1 MIRKHYKITIK
12 EIGVDKPVAV
22 SYTHLD
28 VYKRQELIIFNPK
41 TQVGS
46 EDGFIPEG
54 TYYSMAR
61 NGQLIVLRRGIP
73 GCPALVDFETMRK
86 DVKKEYIVRKG
97 DPRAEIAAKTQ
108 KSILEDAIVYSN
120 AAYEFFS
127 VKSVSYTHLSSFS
140 TTLKEV

>member
-1 MIRKHYKITIK
+1 MA
-12 EIGVDKPVAV
+12 EIFNNRICVFAN
-22 SYTHLD
+22 
-28 VYKRQELIIFNPK
+28 ELIIFNPK

-86 DVKKEYIVRKG
+86 DVKKEYIVLNQKKG
-97 DPRAEIAAKTQ
+97 ISGSNITNPSFL
-108 KSILEDAIVYSN
+108 SIKQMP
-120 AAYEFFS
+120 FP
-127 VKSVSYTHLSSFS
+127 
-140 TTLKEV
+140 

>member
-1 MIRKHYKITIK
+1 MA
-12 EIGVDKPVAV
+12 EIFNNRICVFAN
-22 SYTHLD
+22 
-28 VYKRQELIIFNPK
+28 ELIIFNPK

-86 DVKKEYIVRKG
+86 DVKKSTLYVRVIPVRKLL
-97 DPRAEIAAKTQ
+97 Q
-108 KSILEDAIVYSN
+108 KRRSLYWKMRLSTAMPPTS
-120 AAYEFFS
+120 FS
-127 VKSVSYTHLSSFS
+127 V
-140 TTLKEV
+140 

>member
-1 MIRKHYKITIK
+1 MA
-12 EIGVDKPVAV
+12 EIFNNRICVFAN
-22 SYTHLD
+22 
-28 VYKRQELIIFNPK
+28 ELIIFNPK

-86 DVKKEYIVRKG
+86 DIKKEYDKLPVPRHRIVCSFRNEPIFTPNLRFG
-97 DPRAEIAAKTQ
+97 I
-108 KSILEDAIVYSN
+108 EDD
-120 AAYEFFS
+120 
-127 VKSVSYTHLSSFS
+127 
-140 TTLKEV
+140 